1 MAGHR
6 SAPPHDHAR
15 ALAQRVR
22 ALRTDRGWT
31 RERLAKEAGIAVGT
45 VSRLESEGAI
55 QPGFFTVGAVAEALT
70 VSLDD
75 LFRTARIPTVT
86 PGLWSAGY
94 EGRDIESFVA
104 SLVDSRISVVADVR
118 LTPISRKKGF
128 SKTRLGGALA
138 EVDIEYTHLRGLG
151 NPKDNREPFWDG
163 RVEVGRARFRGL
175 LRSEEAQTDLGRL
188 AEHARASRVAVLCFE
203 KDESRCHRQVVLET
217 VRSRIQV
224 PVNPLA

>member
-75 LFRTARIPTVT
+75 LFRTAQVPTVT

-94 EGRDIESFVA
+94 EGRDIESFIA
-104 SLVDSRISVVADVR
+104 SLVDSRVSVVADVR

-128 SKTRLGGALA
+128 SKTRLGDALA
-138 EVDIEYTHLRGLG
+138 KAGIEYTHLRGLG

-175 LRSEEAQTDLGRL
+175 LRSEEAQADLDRL
-188 AEHARASRVAVLCFE
+188 AGEPS
-203 KDESRCHRQVVLET
+203 
-217 VRSRIQV
+217 
-224 PVNPLA
+224 P

>member
-6 SAPPHDHAR
+6 SAPPYDPAR
-15 ALAQRVR
+15 ALAQRLR
-22 ALRTDRGWT
+22 ALREDRGWT

-45 VSRLESEGAI
+45 LGRMENNGAI
-55 QPGFFTVGAVAEALT
+55 QPGFFTVGAVAEALA

-75 LFRTARIPTVT
+75 LFQAAQVT

-94 EGRDIESFVA
+94 EGRDIDSFVA
-104 SLVDSRISVVADVR
+104 SLVDSRIDVVADVR

-128 SKTRLGGALA
+128 SKTRLGEALA
-138 EVDIEYTHLRGLG
+138 EAGIEYMHLRGLG

-175 LRSEEAQTDLGRL
+175 LRSEKAQADLDRL
-188 AEHARASRVAVLCFE
+188 AEHARASRVAVMCFE
-203 KDESRCHRQVVLET
+203 KDESRCHRQVVLEM
-217 VRSRIQV
+217 VHSRVSV

>member
-6 SAPPHDHAR
+6 SAPPHDHAC
-15 ALAQRVR
+15 ALARRVR
-22 ALRTDRGWT
+22 ALRENRGWT

-45 VSRLESEGAI
+45 LSRLESEGAI
-55 QPGFFTVGAVAEALT
+55 QPGFFTVGAVAEALA

-75 LFRTARIPTVT
+75 LFRAAHVP

-104 SLVDSRISVVADVR
+104 SLLDSRIGVVADVR

-128 SKTRLGGALA
+128 SKTRLGEALA
-138 EVDIEYTHLRGLG
+138 EAGIEYTHLRGLG

-163 RVEVGRARFRGL
+163 RVEVGCARFRGL
-175 LRSEEAQTDLGRL
+175 LRSEEAQADLDRL
-188 AEHARASRVAVLCFE
+188 TEHAQASRVAVLCFE
-203 KDESRCHRQVVLET
+203 KDESRCHRQVVLEA
-217 VRSRIQV
+217 VSSRVQV

>member
-15 ALAQRVR
+15 TLARRVR
-22 ALRTDRGWT
+22 ALREERGWT

-45 VSRLESEGAI
+45 LGRLESEGAI
-55 QPGFFTVGAVAEALT
+55 QPGFFTVGAVAKALSA
-70 VSLDD
+70 SLDD
-75 LFRTARIPTVT
+75 LFQAAQAPPVP

-94 EGRDIESFVA
+94 EGRDIDSFVA
-104 SLVDSRISVVADVR
+104 SLVDCRIGVVADVR

-138 EVDIEYTHLRGLG
+138 EAGIEYTHLRALG

-163 RVEVGRARFRGL
+163 RVEVGRARFRSL
-175 LRSEEAQTDLGRL
+175 LRSEEAQADLGRL
-188 AEHARASRVAVLCFE
+188 AERARASRVAVLCFE